1 MNNFTVLPLRKQ
13 YYAPSK
19 ETWVLAILDALSQN
33 SDLSQRDLARR
44 VGLRSAKVT
53 GTC

>member
-19 ETWVLAILDALSQN
+19 DTWVLAILDALSRTAT
-33 SDLSQRDLARR
+33 SP
-44 VGLRSAKVT
+44 SANWPAAWA
-53 GTC
+53 